1 MKNCITLIFLVVFS
15 LSAVSQEELLEGPF
29 LQIESDTIYY
39 GFIQEKDSAFKM
51 LKITNTGNQPLL
63 ISSCKASCGCTIPIC
78 PSIPILPGMSNF
90 IKLQYD
96 ATEKSGKFLKTVT
109 IKSNAINHIVYIKV
123 KGEVIQ

>member
-1 MKNCITLIFLVVFS
+1 MKNCITLIFLVIFS
-15 LSAVSQEELLEGPF
+15 LSAVSQAELREGPF

-39 GFIQEKDSAFKM
+39 GFIQKNDSAFKM

-63 ISSCKASCGCTIPIC
+63 ISSCKASCGCTIPNC
-78 PSIPILPGMSNF
+78 PSTSIFPGTSNF
-90 IKLQYD
+90 IKLKYE
-96 ATEKSGKFLKTVT
+96 ATGKSGKFLKTIT